1 MNKKRMVAGLLVLGL
16 LAAGI
21 WHWQQGKDGAEL
33 VLSGN
38 VDIREVNLSFRVGG
52 RLQQVLVDEGATVK
66 AGQIL

>member
-1 MNKKRMVAGLLVLGL
+1 
-16 LAAGI
+16 
-21 WHWQQGKDGAEL
+21 

-66 AGQIL
+66 AGQILARLDDAPQRNAWPMPKRHSLHSRPGNR